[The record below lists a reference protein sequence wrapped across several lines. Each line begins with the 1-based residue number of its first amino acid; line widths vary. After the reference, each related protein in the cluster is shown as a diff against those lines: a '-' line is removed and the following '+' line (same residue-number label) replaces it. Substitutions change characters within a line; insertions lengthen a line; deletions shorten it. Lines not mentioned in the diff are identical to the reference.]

1 MFYTISRQKKTHG
14 LFKNLCAANVANE
27 KMSTYEAN
35 VANENM
41 YAANVA
47 NENMYAANVANE
59 NMSAANGR

>member
-1 MFYTISRQKKTHG
+1 MFYTISRQKKTHVI
-14 LFKNLCAANVANE
+14 FKNLCAANVANE

-47 NENMYAANVANE
+47 NENMYAAN
-59 NMSAANGR
+59 GR